1 MRLVRTAVKVAGG
14 GLLAVLLLL
23 ALAFAGLQT
32 GPGKRWLAGTLS
44 KAMSSDGER
53 AVITDIG
60 GLVPFNMTIARIEM
74 LDDQGARALVENAAL
89 AIASADLLRGTL
101 TIRRLTAQLVRL
113 ERPSRSSSSTDLE
126 TLLHPPLAFRL
137 DELRVDRVELGAAM
151 AGQPVSLALAASG
164 AILPGRAAAD
174 LDLHRI
180 DGTPGE
186 VRLHAA
192 LEGTPLQLALTAAA
206 SEPTGR
212 ILADL
217 TGSAEPLPLMLNLDG
232 AGPLDNWRGTLKARA
247 GDVAHIDADFRLGE
261 QGRRVNATGDAEIA
275 ALLPA
280 PWRRLADAG
289 KFSLALDLGDETIAV
304 DEVALAT
311 AAVALTAHGRFDR
324 QSHEMIGEARL
335 RLADLAPFSPLAG
348 TAVRGSLTAT
358 LSLAGPPAATEARLS
373 LRGDELGAASASVK
387 TVEAVLHLVS
397 RGDPLAP
404 ATRFALDGNGSVR
417 AVALNGAPLPAGLGE
432 AVDWHLQA
440 EIDRAAPRI
449 DLEELA
455 VTDAATT
462 LTAAGRGDAGGIAGK
477 AHLRVADLGRVVG
490 AALAGSLA
498 LDADVR
504 VDRAAAAT
512 ATLTGTLHQPASETI
527 AARLLGS
534 DTRLAATL
542 GRSAEGALSGTDI
555 AVDGSHL
562 AFSGEARRGADG
574 AIAARYRLA
583 LPDLAALNDGVTG
596 RARVSGEASGPID
609 ALSATARLEADA
621 VKYGGA
627 TLDHVEGPVRFR
639 NPERPIFDLDL
650 AFRGEGVAARLA
662 AAGELVPGEVLR
674 LTQLRLEGPET
685 RLAGDLTLG
694 LKDHGIE
701 GALSGEAKDLAVW
714 SKLLGKDIGGAAS
727 LKLALA
733 ARRGQNASLTLDGSN
748 LRIAGAAARRLRISA
763 DLTDLFANPAGRV
776 SLALDEAR
784 MGEASLDELRLQGK
798 SERPGRF
805 AVEAHARGKAVQSFT
820 LATAAAVTIADGRQ
834 ELRITRLSGKWGE
847 DALALHRTLLL
858 SRRRGDLAFADL
870 DLGFGAGRIS
880 GDGAV
885 KGSGLALH
893 LLARDLPVASVAA
906 PVGQY
911 DITGTLG
918 AEVTLAGTRQKP
930 EGMLVIDGEQLRFA
944 AARRPDLPPLGLVV
958 AAQWRGERVTLKGRL
973 AGPQNAALG
982 FAGEAPLRM
991 DQTRLAV
998 HVPPTG
1004 RLALRLEGEGE
1015 LANLVDLLP
1024 IGEDRLAGQFAIDVS
1039 VSGTVGAPDASGK
1052 LSVRN
1057 GRYQAMAT
1065 GTTLAGISFDL
1076 VGNRDRLV
1084 LQNFAATDGAQG
1096 RLTVDGAVNLAA
1108 LAFEV
1113 SGELQKFKALQSDAA
1128 SATVSG
1134 ALKLSG
1140 DITAPHFAARLRVE
1154 RADIRVPERLPQSA
1168 RPIPVTIIDSTTGQ
1182 VISTP
1187 GAKTAPAP
1195 WLAITLDVVVELP
1208 GQAFVRGRGL
1218 DSEWR
1223 GHIAATGTSAAPV
1236 LDGKLEVVRGTY
1248 DFIGKTAQIA
1258 RGTIT
1263 FLGGNRI
1270 DPEIN
1275 IEARVA
1281 STGVTAIVQITGTA
1295 TQPSIKLSSQPEL
1308 PQDEILARVLFGSSI
1323 SQVSPAQGLEIA
1335 QAAAS
1340 LATGGDPGVLDRIR
1354 QGLGLDRLTLGGPN
1368 GNPNSPLNG
1377 VNAPQTGTPAGIP
1390 SAFPTAGVGSA
1401 PLPAGS
1407 SGSAASPAGTAVS
1420 AGKYV
1425 ANGVYVGVTQGLGA
1439 GSSSVDVQVDVTRHI
1454 SIDTTAGQETGTGI
1468 GLNWRLDY

>member
-1 MRLVRTAVKVAGG
+1 MRLVRTALKFAGG

-23 ALAFAGLQT
+23 ALAFALLQT

-44 KAMSSDGER
+44 TAMSSDGER

-74 LDDQGARALVENAAL
+74 LDDQGPRALVENAAL
-89 AIASADLLRGTL
+89 VIAPADLLKGTL
-101 TIRRLTAQLVRL
+101 TINRLAAQRVRL
-113 ERPSRSSSSTDLE
+113 ERPSRSGGSTNLE
-126 TLLHPPLAFRL
+126 SLLHPPLAVRL
-137 DELRVDRVELGAAM
+137 DELRVDRLELGPAM
-151 AGQPVSLALAASG
+151 VGQPVSLALSASAALL
-164 AILPGRAAAD
+164 ANRATAD

-192 LEGTPLQLALTAAA
+192 LAGTPPQLELNAAA

-217 TGSAEPLPLMLNLDG
+217 TGSIEPLPLALNLEG
-232 AGPLDNWRGTLKARA
+232 AGPLDDWRGALRARA
-247 GDVAHIDADFRLGE
+247 GDAAHIDADFRLGE
-261 QGRRVNATGDAEIA
+261 KGRRVNAAGDVEIA
-275 ALLPA
+275 ALLP
-280 PWRRLADAG
+280 PRWRPLAAGG
-289 KFSLALDLGDETIAV
+289 KFSLALGFGDETIAV
-304 DEVALAT
+304 DEVALTTAT
-311 AAVALTAHGRFDR
+311 VDLTAQGRFDR
-324 QSHEMIGEARL
+324 QSHGMSGEARL
-335 RLADLAPFSPLAG
+335 TLPDLTPLSPVAG
-348 TAVRGSLTAT
+348 TDLRGALTAT

-373 LRGDELGAASASVK
+373 LHGDALGAGTSSVK
-387 TVEAVLHLVS
+387 TVEASLNLVS
-397 RGDPLAP
+397 RGDPLAA
-404 ATRFALDGNGSVR
+404 ATPLALDANGSIH
-417 AVALNGAPLPAGLGE
+417 AVTLDGAPLPAGLGE
-432 AVDWHLQA
+432 AIDWRVRA

-449 DLEELA
+449 DLRELA
-455 VTDAATT
+455 VTDAAST
-462 LTAAGRGDAGGIAGK
+462 LSAAGTGDASGIAGK
-477 AHLRVADLGRVVG
+477 AHLAVADLGAVAG
-490 AALAGSLA
+490 AALAGNLA

-504 VDRAAAAT
+504 ADRAGTASAA
-512 ATLTGTLHQPASETI
+512 LTGMLHQPASDTI
-527 AARLLGS
+527 GARLLGS

-542 GRSAEGALSGTDI
+542 GRSADGALSATDI
-555 AVDGSHL
+555 VIEGAHL
-562 AFSGEARRGADG
+562 AFSGEARRGVDG
-574 AIAARYRLA
+574 AIAARYRLS
-583 LPDLAALNDGVTG
+583 LPELAALSNAVAG
-596 RARVSGEASGPID
+596 RARLSGEASGPVD
-609 ALSATARLEADA
+609 ALAATATLEGDA
-621 VKYGGA
+621 LKFGGA
-627 TLDHVEGPVRFR
+627 TLDHIEGPIRFR
-639 NPERPIFDLDL
+639 NPKRPIIDLDL
-650 AFRGEGVAARLA
+650 AFRGEGVAGKLA
-662 AAGELVPGEVLR
+662 AAGELVPGETLR

-694 LKDHGIE
+694 LKDHGIA
-701 GALSGEAKDLAVW
+701 GTMAGEAKDLAVW
-714 SKLLGKDIGGAAS
+714 SKLLGTDIGGAATI
-727 LKLALA
+727 KLALA
-733 ARRGQNASLTLDGSN
+733 APRGQNASLTLEGSN
-748 LRIAGAAARRLRISA
+748 LRIAGAAARRVRVSA
-763 DLTDLFANPAGRV
+763 DLTDLFANPAGRA
-776 SLALDEAR
+776 SLALDQAK
-784 MGEASLDELRLQGK
+784 MGETSVDELRLQGK

-805 AVEAHARGKAVQSFT
+805 AVEANARGKAVQSFT
-820 LATAAAVTIADGRQ
+820 LATAAAVSLGEERQ
-834 ELRITRLSGKWGE
+834 ELRITRLTGKWGP
-847 DALALHRTLLL
+847 DALALQRPLLL
-858 SRRRGDLAFADL
+858 SRRGDDLAFASL

-893 LLARDLPVASVAA
+893 LVARDLPIASLAA

-918 AEVTLAGTRQKP
+918 AEITLAGTRQKP
-930 EGMLVIDGEQLRFA
+930 EGSLVVDGEQLRFA

-973 AGPQNAALG
+973 AGPKNAALG
-982 FAGEAPLRM
+982 FAGEAPLTM
-991 DQTRLAV
+991 DTTRLAV
-998 HVPPTG
+998 HVPPAG
-1004 RLALRLEGEGE
+1004 RLSLRLEGEGE

-1024 IGEDRLAGQFAIDVS
+1024 IGEDRLAGLFTIDVS
-1039 VSGTVGAPDASGK
+1039 VAGTVGAPVASGR

-1057 GRYQAMAT
+1057 GRYEAMAT

-1084 LQNFAATDGAQG
+1084 LENFAASDGAQG
-1096 RLTVDGAVNLAA
+1096 RLNINGAVNLAA
-1108 LAFEV
+1108 LAFDV
-1113 SGELQKFKALQSDAA
+1113 SGELQKFRALQSDAA

-1134 ALKLSG
+1134 AVKLSG
-1140 DITAPHFAARLRVE
+1140 DIAAPHFAARLRVE

-1168 RPIPVTIIDSTTGQ
+1168 RPIPVTIIDSATGQ
-1182 VISTP
+1182 VIATP
-1187 GAKTAPAP
+1187 EAKEKPAP

-1208 GQAFVRGRGL
+1208 GQVFVRGRGL

-1223 GHIAATGTSAAPV
+1223 GRIAASGTSAAPV
-1236 LDGKLEVVRGTY
+1236 LEGKLEVVRGTY

-1354 QGLGLDRLTLGGPN
+1354 QSLGLDRLTLGGPN
-1368 GNPNSPLNG
+1368 SNPNSPLNG

-1407 SGSAASPAGTAVS
+1407 SASPTGTAVS

-1454 SIDTTAGQETGTGI
+1454 SVDTTAGQETGTGI
-1468 GLNWRLDY
+1468 GLNWKLDY